1 MVHTYFYDGEPY
13 CNYRRVR
20 STLYI
25 PLMIQFKQQCTDSTT
40 SQSTVSPSSRTLDRP
55 IIPST
60 TCHDVPN
67 PQYHSNGR
75 NAIIWIKTRKKA
87 KAKAKEVTTPPCNKQ
102 RQQAEEAAH
111 SALQH

>member
-25 PLMIQFKQQCTDSTT
+25 PLMIQFKQQCTDSTN
-40 SQSTVSPSSRTLDRP
+40 RP

-111 SALQH
+111 SSALQH